1 MNSIRQPSNAKARAD
16 EIADM
21 VSPACEKLVELASEW
36 FEVNDQQGLDH
47 ARRML
52 DADEVTLMLSVHM
65 EASGLAHIALN
76 LLRTEIPMP
85 RPFFEVRVPM
95 LRWTVNSMNQT
106 IFPKTYIETDSLLH
120 RPRSKRRA

>member
-21 VSPACEKLVELASEW
+21 ISPACEKLVELASEW

-52 DADEVTLMLSVHM
+52 DANEVTLMLSVHT

-76 LLRTEIPMP
+76 LLRTELPMP

-106 IFPKTYIETDSLLH
+106 IFPKTYIETDSFLH
-120 RPRSKRRA
+120 TPRSKRRA